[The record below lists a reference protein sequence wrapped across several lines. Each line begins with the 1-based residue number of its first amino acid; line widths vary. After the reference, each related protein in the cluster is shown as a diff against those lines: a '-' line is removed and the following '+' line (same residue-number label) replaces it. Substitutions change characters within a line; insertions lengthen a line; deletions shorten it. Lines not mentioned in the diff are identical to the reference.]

1 MANRY
6 LETYVVEISRFDKL
20 AARVCMWLFIPAA
33 TIGLTVAVCEMT
45 QAILRFFSS
54 L

>member
-1 MANRY
+1 MANRF
-6 LETYVVEISRFDKL
+6 TSYVVEISYLDKL

-45 QAILRFFSS
+45 QAILRFFAN